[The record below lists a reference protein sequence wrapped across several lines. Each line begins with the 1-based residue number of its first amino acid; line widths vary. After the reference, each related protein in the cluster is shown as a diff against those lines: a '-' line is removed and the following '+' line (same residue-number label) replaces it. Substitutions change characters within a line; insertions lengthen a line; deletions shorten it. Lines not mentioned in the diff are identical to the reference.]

1 MTGRKPQEV
10 VKIFDQLRRLFAIKF
25 FDCKQSEDPEMKN
38 PAESG
43 VSAGFFN
50 VCAGAVSGP

>member
-10 VKIFDQLRRLFAIKF
+10 VKIFDRE
-25 FDCKQSEDPEMKN
+25 QSEETEMKN

-50 VCAGAVSGP
+50 ICAGGAVSGL

>member
-10 VKIFDQLRRLFAIKF
+10 VKIFD
-25 FDCKQSEDPEMKN
+25 CKQLEEPEMKN
-38 PAESG
+38 PAEIG

-50 VCAGAVSGP
+50 VCAGGAVSGP